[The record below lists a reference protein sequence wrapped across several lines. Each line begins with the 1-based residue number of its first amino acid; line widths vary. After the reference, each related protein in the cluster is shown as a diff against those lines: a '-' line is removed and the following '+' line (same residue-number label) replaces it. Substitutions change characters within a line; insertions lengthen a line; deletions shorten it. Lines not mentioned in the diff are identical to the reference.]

1 MENVGEIEVV
11 VERLVSFKEDN
22 RLRVATE
29 EEKMIL
35 KKMREVF
42 ESEEWMQVPGLKAQD
57 RRKVNR
63 EVKPVDQGGNV
74 CKLNL

>member
-74 CKLNL
+74 CK

>member
-63 EVKPVDQGGNV
+63 EVKLVDQGGNV
-74 CKLNL
+74 CK

>member
-1 MENVGEIEVV
+1 VENVGEIEVV

-74 CKLNL
+74 CK

>member
-1 MENVGEIEVV
+1 MENVGETEVV

-63 EVKPVDQGGNV
+63 EVKLVDQGGNV
-74 CKLNL
+74 CK